1 MPILLSLVTED
12 DILDKSNEK
21 TTHDSEIM
29 REPSFEDPKSRRSL
43 RAARQGR
50 TLLQRITE
58 EKKHD

>member
-12 DILDKSNEK
+12 DILEKSK
-21 TTHDSEIM
+21 EIATRDTEIL
-29 REPSFEDPKSRRSL
+29 REPSFEDPKARRSL
-43 RAARQGR
+43 LAARQGW